1 MIEIKNL
8 TKNYGAKKAVDNISF
23 TVSKGEIV
31 GFLGPNGAGKSTT
44 MNVITGYISL
54 NGGSVKVDG
63 FDIEKNPKE
72 CKTKIGYLPEH
83 PPLYMDMTVYEY
95 LEFVYELKGVKEPK
109 ENHIRKILELVKIN
123 DVKNRVIKN
132 LSKGYK
138 QRVGI
143 AQALVGNPPILI
155 LDEPTVGLDPKQ
167 IIEIR
172 NVIKELGKDRTVI
185 LSSHILAEI
194 ASICEKVIIINEGK
208 VMGIGTPDELSG
220 ALSKQNRLDIRI
232 VGDKNEIYSV
242 LKSIENIEEIE
253 LINQKEKDSFDFAIT
268 VKDGFDVRK
277 EIFKVLSDN
286 NMPIIYEKS
295 SHLTL
300 EEVFLHLTKE
310 GAKPILS
317 LEKKEDK

>member
-8 TKNYGAKKAVDNISF
+8 TKCYGPKKAVDNISF
-23 TVSKGEIV
+23 TIEKGEIV

-54 NGGSVKVDG
+54 NGGSVTVNG

-72 CKTKIGYLPEH
+72 CKGQIGYLPEH

-95 LEFVYELKGVKEPK
+95 LEFVYELKGVKDNK
-109 ENHIRKILELVKIN
+109 KSHIESILKLVKIEN
-123 DVKNRVIKN
+123 VKGRVIKH

-143 AQALVGNPPILI
+143 AQALIGNPPILI
-155 LDEPTVGLDPKQ
+155 LDEPTVGLDPNQ

-185 LSSHILAEI
+185 LSSHILQEI
-194 ASICEKVIIINEGK
+194 STICEKIIIINEGK
-208 VMGIGTPDELSG
+208 LMAVGTKDELSN
-220 ALSKQNRLDIRI
+220 ALSKGNRLDLRI
-232 VGDKNEIYSV
+232 VGDKKEIEFV
-242 LKSIENIEEIE
+242 LKGVDGVKEVE
-253 LINQKEKDSFDFAIT
+253 LIAQREKESFDFAVIGEEN
-268 VKDGFDVRK
+268 VDVRK
-277 EIFKVLSDN
+277 EIFFALAKN
-286 NMPIIYEKS
+286 NMPIIMEKS

-300 EEVFLHLTKE
+300 EEVFIELTKE
-310 GAKPILS
+310 GAKPI
-317 LEKKEDK
+317 EKGGNK

>member
-8 TKNYGAKKAVDNISF
+8 TKNYGPKKAVDNISF
-23 TVSKGEIV
+23 TVEKGEIV

-72 CKTKIGYLPEH
+72 CKTKIGYLPEQ
-83 PPLYMDMTVYEY
+83 PPLYMDMTVLEY

-109 ENHIRKILELVKIN
+109 ENHIRKILDLVKID
-123 DVKNRVIKN
+123 DVKKRVIKN

-143 AQALVGNPPILI
+143 AQALIGNPPILI

-208 VMGIGTPDELSG
+208 VMGIGTPDELSN
-220 ALSKQNRLDIRI
+220 ALSKQNIIDIRI
-232 VGDKNEIYSV
+232 VGDKNEIYKV
-242 LKSIENIEEIE
+242 LKNVENITITGIE
-253 LINQKEKDSFDFAIT
+253 GSPAKAKLPMINAVNVKNIKSDF
-268 VKDGFDVRK
+268 
-277 EIFKVLSDN
+277 E
-286 NMPIIYEKS
+286 
-295 SHLTL
+295 
-300 EEVFLHLTKE
+300 
-310 GAKPILS
+310 
-317 LEKKEDK
+317 